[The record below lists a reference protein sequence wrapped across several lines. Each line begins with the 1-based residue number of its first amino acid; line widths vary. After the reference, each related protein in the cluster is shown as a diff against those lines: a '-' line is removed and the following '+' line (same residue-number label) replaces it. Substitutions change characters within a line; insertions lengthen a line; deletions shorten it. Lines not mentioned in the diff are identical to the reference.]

1 MQTRRIFVKQGALA
15 LLSLGFAPDFLANA
29 AAAATRRRKV
39 LVVLFQRG
47 AVDGLNMVVP
57 HGERAYYAA
66 RPTIAIATPGR
77 DRGALDLDGHFGFH
91 PRLAPLHALYTRG
104 QLAVVHACGSP
115 DPTRSHFDAQDYM
128 ETGTPGV
135 KSTQDGWLNRL
146 VAQRHDAEHAGA
158 MRAVALSAQ
167 LPRVLQGR
175 APALAMASLD
185 RMAVSGGAAAGDAF
199 EAQYAAA
206 ADSVLNRTGRDAFD
220 AMRTLREVE
229 ARGPRSAAQAQYPRS
244 AFGSALRQVAQLVKA
259 DVGLEVAYAELGGWD
274 THVNQGGADG
284 QLATRLADV
293 ARTLAAF
300 VEDLGTGMQ
309 DVVVVTM
316 SEFGRTVA
324 ENGTRGTDH
333 GHGNAMI
340 VLGGP
345 VRGGRVYGRWPGL
358 DEAALVDGR
367 DLAITTDFRDV
378 FCEVVTSHLGVK
390 DLRAVFPKHAWSA
403 KQSLGLLRA

>member
-1 MQTRRIFVKQGALA
+1 MQTRRLFVKRGGLA

-39 LVVLFQRG
+39 LVVVFQRG
-47 AVDGLNMVVP
+47 AVDGLSMVVP
-57 HGERAYYAA
+57 HGDGGYYAA
-66 RPTIAIATPGR
+66 RPTIAVSQPGR
-77 DRGALDLDGHFGFH
+77 PDGALDLDGHFGMH

-104 QLAVVHACGSP
+104 SLAVVHACGSP

-135 KSTQDGWLNRL
+135 KSTQDGWLNRVL
-146 VAQRHDAEHAGA
+146 ARRHDAEHAGA

-167 LPRVLQGR
+167 LPRVLQGSS
-175 APALAMASLD
+175 PALAMASLA
-185 RMAVSGGAAAGDAF
+185 RMDVTGGARAGEAF

-206 ADSVLNRTGRDAFD
+206 ADQVLQRTGREAFD
-220 AMRTLREVE
+220 AVRTLRAVQ
-229 ARGPRSAAQAQYPRS
+229 ARGPRQADAAAYPRS
-244 AFGSALRQVAQLVKA
+244 PFGDALRQVAQLVKA
-259 DVGLEVAYAELGGWD
+259 DVGLEVAYAEIGGWD

-284 QLATRLADV
+284 QLASRLADV
-293 ARTLAAF
+293 GRTLGAF
-300 VEDLGTGMQ
+300 VTDLGTQMQ

-333 GHGNAMI
+333 GHGNAML

-358 DEAALVDGR
+358 EPGQRYDGR

-378 FCEVVTSHLGVK
+378 FSELITTHLGVA
-390 DLRAVFPKHAWSA
+390 DLRTVFPGHDWTPSRA
-403 KQSLGLLRA
+403 LGLLGR